1 MPGPDSFLK
10 IKFNIMSAKKLI
22 LLFFI
27 SFFVL
32 QAEAQT
38 ETESFYHQSVKNSNT
53 GMYVLGS
60 WALLNIAT
68 GAYGW
73 STQTGSSKYF
83 YQMNLFWNTVN
94 LGFAGFALVSAFSG
108 DGALLS
114 PQQMM
119 DKHMNTEKVLLINAG
134 LDVLYMAGGAFMTA
148 KSKSSTTRPE
158 LLKGYGQSLLLQGG
172 FLLLFDLTL
181 YAVQHRL
188 SSSFLQ
194 DVQFSLGPQSFQL
207 AIQF

>member
-1 MPGPDSFLK
+1 M
-10 IKFNIMSAKKLI
+10 NIRKLV
-22 LLFFI
+22 LLFCI
-27 SFFVL
+27 SFFVV

-38 ETESFYHQSVKNSNT
+38 ETESFYQKSRKNSNT

-94 LGFAGFALVSAFSG
+94 LGIAGFALASAYAS
-108 DGALLS
+108 DATLLS
-114 PQQMM
+114 PQQMI
-119 DKHMNTEKVLLINAG
+119 DKHLTTEKVLLINAG
-134 LDVLYMAGGAFMTA
+134 LDVLYMASGALMA
-148 KSKSSTTRPE
+148 GKSKSSTKRPE

-172 FLLLFDLTL
+172 FLLVFDVVL
-181 YAVQHRL
+181 YVVQHKL
-188 SSSFLQ
+188 SSKFLQ
-194 DVQFSLGPQSFQL
+194 NVEFSLNPQSFQL